1 MNLPIRFP
9 SDAEVITEE
18 VSRFRASR
26 PRIACVPFAV
36 CSQPA
41 RHDATVT

>member
-18 VSRFRASR
+18 VSRFRALLAEDRLRSIR
-26 PRIACVPFAV
+26 GLLSGGA
-36 CSQPA
+36 
-41 RHDATVT
+41 HDATVT